1 MTATDS
7 VNQAA
12 SLADAVL
19 EAEAERQAA
28 HEEKEVLF
36 ADDLL
41 PGVGDEQLTLR
52 QGLARGGAFTFTM
65 LLLISC
71 VENFEGAALGVLAP
85 DIRDTF
91 GVSDGVIVFIVA
103 ASSAF
108 LVLGALPMGWLADQ
122 FSRGHCA

>member
-7 VNQAA
+7 VTQAA

-52 QGLARGGAFTFTM
+52 RGPAPRAAPSRSSCCSLIVVRRELRGRHARRAGARTSGT
-65 LLLISC
+65 
-71 VENFEGAALGVLAP
+71 
-85 DIRDTF
+85 
-91 GVSDGVIVFIVA
+91 
-103 ASSAF
+103 ASGSAT
-108 LVLGALPMGWLADQ
+108 G
-122 FSRGHCA
+122 